1 MREIYVI
8 SIFPELINNFINY
21 GVLKKGQDKSLIKIE
36 AINLRDFSDKNG
48 YVDDKPYGG
57 GAGMVRMP
65 GRKRL
70 GNRRPHSVR
79 GRGRAPGPR

>member
-1 MREIYVI
+1 MRQIYVI

-57 GAGMVRMP
+57 GAGMVLQAQPLIEATRYA
-65 GRKRL
+65 KSKL
-70 GNRRPHSVR
+70 KN
-79 GRGRAPGPR
+79 